1 MKHWLSMWGDLF
13 SLRFMSGSD
22 RVLSFTKLTVV
33 ALYAWVLWH
42 VKPEVSRTFI
52 TLLVLLA
59 VIPFGMKG
67 LTLFV
72 LHKTAQPNDDKE
84 EAQ

>member
-1 MKHWLSMWGDLF
+1 MKHWLSYWSDLF
-13 SLRFMSGSD
+13 SLRFMGGAD

-42 VKPEVSRTFI
+42 VKPEVSGMFI

-72 LHKTAQPNDDKE
+72 IHKASQPNDEKE
-84 EAQ
+84 GA